1 MGIFS
6 IKNELMK
13 TIIAFPSNDKD
24 AINVAKKLIEYS
36 NLSTLYLYKGVCL
49 LAQIR

>member
-1 MGIFS
+1 MSIFS

-13 TIIAFPSNDKD
+13 TVIAFPSNDKD
-24 AINVAKKLIEYS
+24 AIKTAKKLIGDS
-36 NLSTLYLYKGVCL
+36 NLSTLYLYKGVCF